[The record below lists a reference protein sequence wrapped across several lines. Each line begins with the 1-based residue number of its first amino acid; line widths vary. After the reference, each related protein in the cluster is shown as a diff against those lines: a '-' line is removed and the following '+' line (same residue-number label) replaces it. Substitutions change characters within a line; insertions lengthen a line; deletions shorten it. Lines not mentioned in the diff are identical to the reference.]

1 MNVIFIYRTI
11 TFHNYYNFNIDFIN
25 FLNNCFVMSDL
36 PSFKRNLEEE
46 TEENEHKEVEYE
58 PEITKIKEKD
68 VTREYVCGECKRK
81 FFSDHLLSL
90 HSEEAHS
97 SFFLAALAKKRP
109 DLYLCLDSDCKEKF
123 DSYKDRKD
131 HWMNIHHV
139 DGMEDPPFILH
150 NRKRKQRQYKYGKKK
165 KTNQKQRKQEKK
177 KEDESIMKDTDE

>member
-1 MNVIFIYRTI
+1 
-11 TFHNYYNFNIDFIN
+11 
-25 FLNNCFVMSDL
+25 MSDL

-46 TEENEHKEVEYE
+46 TEENDHREVEYE
-58 PEITKIKEKD
+58 PKFNKIRINKEKD

-109 DLYLCLDSDCKEKF
+109 DLYVCLDCDCNQKF

-131 HWMNIHHV
+131 HWMDVHHV
-139 DGMEDPPFILH
+139 DGIEDPPFILH
-150 NRKRKQRQYKYGKKK
+150 NRKRKQRQYKYGKKRK
-165 KTNQKQRKQEKK
+165 SNQKPRKQEKK
-177 KEDESIMKDTDE
+177 ADENIMKDSDE